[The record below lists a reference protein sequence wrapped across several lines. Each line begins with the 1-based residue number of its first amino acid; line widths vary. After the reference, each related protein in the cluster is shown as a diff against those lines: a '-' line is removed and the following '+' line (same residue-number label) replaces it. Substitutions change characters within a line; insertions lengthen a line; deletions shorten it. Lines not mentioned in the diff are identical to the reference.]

1 VGPDRLRVAAGRV
14 LVLIDRALAVA
25 ACVLLAVLMGMV
37 LLGVITR
44 GMDAPLTW
52 TDEGARFTMAWL
64 ACCGWMLAGRRRA
77 HVRIRF
83 FVGLLPRPA
92 WCTVEVTT
100 RLAMAGLGAG
110 VAWFGV
116 VLVVRNAG
124 LEATSLPLSMAWLY
138 VPLVPA
144 GIAMT
149 LQSLGEVALGQIVGE
164 RGEAAP

>member
-1 VGPDRLRVAAGRV
+1 MPERLRPAAGFAV
-14 LVLIDRALAVA
+14 GLIDRALAVV
-25 ACVLLAVLMGMV
+25 ACLLLAVLMGVV

-83 FVGLLPRPA
+83 FVGLLPLPA
-92 WCTVEVTT
+92 WCTAEAAT

-116 VLVVRNAG
+116 VLVRRNAG
-124 LEATSLPLSMAWLY
+124 LDATSLPISMSWLY

-144 GIAMT
+144 GFAMV
-149 LQSLGEVALGQIVGE
+149 LQSLGELVEL
-164 RGEAAP
+164 RGRGAP